1 MFYSLVP
8 YLLDIHINVSLLQ
21 INDILQ
27 PVFIVRTA
35 APSASSRMIPDD
47 TGDI

>member
-27 PVFIVRTA
+27 PVFIVHTA
-35 APSASSRMIPDD
+35 ALLHPQPHLR
-47 TGDI
+47 